1 MPLSHAVYSIND
13 ATPTMVTVPG
23 QESNSGITLMVQNV
37 GSVPV
42 YVGAAGLTS
51 SSYGA
56 SIPAGGSLSIDNI
69 FTTDEVYALSSSG
82 TTTVSVLKVNR

>member
-13 ATPTMVTVPG
+13 VSPTMVTVPG
-23 QESNSGITLMVQNV
+23 QESNSGITIMIQNV

-42 YVGAAGLTS
+42 YVGASGLTS